1 MAVLAA
7 ILVVAAVAF
16 AWGANRQ
23 VLEVY
28 YAASVRSMS
37 SSWHDFLFGAF
48 DPRGTITL
56 DKLPGAFWLQALSV
70 RVFGLHAWAIVL
82 PQIVEGVATV
92 LALYVVVRR
101 HAGTLAGLLAAA
113 LLAISPAT
121 VALDRGNVADSL
133 LILLMVLAADA
144 TTRATASGRLRTL
157 LLAGGLVGLAFQAK
171 MIEAWALLPALAA
184 MYLLAAPGGVR
195 RRLGHLAAA
204 GAVVVL
210 VSLSWMTFV
219 TVVPSH
225 DRPAIDGSRQNSI
238 YQQVFD
244 YNGFGRIDAPLAGLT
259 NSSPAAAELLGAFRV
274 RHSPGWDRLLV
285 GSAGR
290 DGGWWLP
297 AALLAAVGVLTAR
310 RRRNRR
316 DPVRAGVVLWGV
328 WLVTLFALFSVA
340 GRINPYYLGALAP
353 AIAALCAI
361 GLSTAWQQW
370 SRIQARLATPAPAG
384 PGRGFPGL
392 PRSLA
397 WLIAASI
404 ATTAYALWLL
414 PAHNRPGWLPVAT
427 AALGAVALGAAVV
440 ALTRPSQR
448 TFAGALTAVC
458 LAAALVPVV
467 ASASL
472 TSHGSG
478 PFDTPFQSS
487 SVTAV
492 TQQFAR
498 SASEPSPAAIA
509 AFEQFGQGARY
520 PLATYTSL
528 LAAPLIYATGQ
539 EVLPIGGFQGTNPS
553 PTLNQLQRLIAQ
565 GQLHLILGPI
575 SSDPR
580 MRWAATHCRHV
591 APVAGLPVLY
601 CGSFPASG

>member
-1 MAVLAA
+1 MAMLAA
-7 ILVVAAVAF
+7 VLVVAAVAF
-16 AWGANRQ
+16 AWGANHQ

-56 DKLPGAFWLQALSV
+56 DKLPGAFWVQALSV
-70 RVFGLHAWAIVL
+70 RLFGLHAWAMVL
-82 PQIVEGVATV
+82 PQVVEGVATV

-113 LLAISPAT
+113 LLAISPAV

-171 MIEAWALLPALAA
+171 MIEAWALLPALGA
-184 MYLLAAPGGVR
+184 MYLLAAPGNLR
-195 RRLGHLAAA
+195 RRLGQLAAA
-204 GAVVVL
+204 GAVVVA

-219 TVVPSH
+219 TLVPSH
-225 DRPAIDGSRQNSI
+225 DRPSVDGSRQNSI

-244 YNGFGRIDAPLAGLT
+244 YNGFGRLDAPFAGLT
-259 NSSPAAAELLGAFRV
+259 NSSPAAADLLGAFSV
-274 RHSPGWDRLLV
+274 RHPPGWDRLLV

-297 AALLAAVGVLTAR
+297 AAMLAAVGVLIAR
-310 RRRNRR
+310 RRRDRR

-328 WLVTLFALFSVA
+328 WLVTLFALFSAA
-340 GRINPYYLGALAP
+340 GRINPYYLGALSP

-361 GLSTAWQQW
+361 GLSTAWEQRG
-370 SRIQARLATPAPAG
+370 SIRARSSTREPDR
-384 PGRGFPGL
+384 PGVRGAHH
-392 PRSLA
+392 SLA
-397 WLIAASI
+397 WLIAASVG
-404 ATTAYALWLL
+404 TTAYALWLL

-427 AALGAVALGAAVV
+427 AALGAAALGAAVV

-448 TFAGALTAVC
+448 TFAVTVTAVC
-458 LAAALVPVV
+458 LAAALVPIV

-472 TSHGSG
+472 SAHGRG
-478 PFDTPFQSS
+478 PFDTPFQPP

-492 TQQFAR
+492 TQSFAR
-498 SASEPSPAAIA
+498 SAGQPSASAIA
-509 AFEQFGQGARY
+509 TFERFGQGVRY

-553 PTLNQLQRLIAQ
+553 PTLGRLQRLIAQ
-565 GQLHLILGPI
+565 GQLHLILGPLNT
-575 SSDPR
+575 DPR
-580 MRWAATHCRHV
+580 MRWAAAHCQHA

-601 CGSFPASG
+601 CASVPASG